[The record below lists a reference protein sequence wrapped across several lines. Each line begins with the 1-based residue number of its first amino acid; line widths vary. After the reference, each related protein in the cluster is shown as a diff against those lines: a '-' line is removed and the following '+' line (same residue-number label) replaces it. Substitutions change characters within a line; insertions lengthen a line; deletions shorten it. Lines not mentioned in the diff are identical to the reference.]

1 MCVFFFQL
9 MGVVGVVVV
18 IATAIP
24 ILTVAMIP
32 VLGLCYYYAQ
42 RYLQVSFGDCCF
54 PGVFYVFA
62 GPLVMRPCNNLNVLK

>member
-1 MCVFFFQL
+1 

-32 VLGLCYYYAQ
+32 VLGLCYYYAE
-42 RYLQVSFGDCCF
+42 RYLQVSCGACCF
-54 PGVFYVFA
+54 PVVSCVFCWISCQASLRQLERVGIDA
-62 GPLVMRPCNNLNVLK
+62 GQ

>member
-1 MCVFFFQL
+1 

-32 VLGLCYYYAQ
+32 VLGLCYYYAE
-42 RYLQVSFGDCCF
+42 RYLQVK
-54 PGVFYVFA
+54 
-62 GPLVMRPCNNLNVLK
+62 L